1 MFEYCIV
8 ENVINIDVLLAIIKI
23 YSNKRYHHGID
34 THINKLAI
42 YQKRIVWF
50 LDTINHL
57 PRGNFSCLEFSILV
71 LHDFIWP
78 WKISENLHTTIKT
91 FVVLFGSRTNVYSLD
106 VLDTCCKTSN
116 WQKETIIHSKMTVE
130 EAKTSMM
137 IFFFN
142 WMYIKVEKY
151 CNEIE
156 SIINFDSMIYIKS
169 LCHLECSWC
178 YLYIPRHEYYSR
190 HERNKLHVT
199 GNAPNT

>member
-1 MFEYCIV
+1 M
-8 ENVINIDVLLAIIKI
+8 VLGIFHSRDTWFPMTVKIIRKSS
-23 YSNKRYHHGID
+23 YN
-34 THINKLAI
+34 
-42 YQKRIVWF
+42 YQIF
-50 LDTINHL
+50 A
-57 PRGNFSCLEFSILV
+57 
-71 LHDFIWP
+71 
-78 WKISENLHTTIKT
+78 
-91 FVVLFGSRTNVYSLD
+91 VLFGSRTNVYSLD
-106 VLDTCCKTSN
+106 VLDTSCKTSN

-130 EAKTSMM
+130 QAKTSMM
-137 IFFFN
+137 IFFFD
-142 WMYIKVEKY
+142 WMCIMVEKY